1 MSDNFQTDPVLEVCQ
16 MSGLLD
22 NATCDELM
30 SEHLSSGRAIRDLI
44 VEGEYA
50 RIILLQAR

>member
-1 MSDNFQTDPVLEVCQ
+1 